1 MTVEITS
8 WRLRTARKAS
18 KQESKGAQVKKRAL
32 HSLPLALVVF
42 DLLLALGCGTNPP
55 DSAGVYATRN
65 PLVAQYI
72 VNAHQSGDVQV
83 DFGTDMSYG
92 RSTAAY
98 TVTPGYSF
106 PILVAGMKPSTTYHM
121 RAKIM
126 SNGTAVWMDEDRVFR
141 TGAIGPIPPPTIR
154 VSNPGAGSAAQS
166 SGVELIMFGSNPGTK
181 NLSTF
186 VTDRQGN
193 VIWYYGLPDG
203 NTLSLIKPM
212 PNGHMLVGIHTDSL
226 SEIREISLAGDTVR
240 ALSSISLQGKLQTLG
255 CACNFQFFHHD
266 FAPLANGHTIVLG
279 QTTKDFVN
287 LPGYPGTTTVAGDI
301 LVDLDE
307 NWQPVWFWSAFDHL
321 DVNRHLFGLP
331 DWTHSNAVLYNPQDG
346 NLLLSMRHQSWL
358 LYIDYKD
365 GAGSGDILW
374 RLGNQGEFTLNTSD
388 PSKWFYAQHFPS
400 FININGSQI
409 SLAVFDNGNFRP
421 GSTGAP
427 CGTGA
432 VPCYSR
438 AAIFNLDQITM
449 QAELHWEYLPGFFSF
464 WGGSIN
470 QLQNG
475 NVEFAMSEPF
485 PPPRAGS
492 RVLEVTQ
499 TTPAEV
505 VWQMDI
511 GGGFAYR
518 AYRIPSLYPNVTWP

>member
-1 MTVEITS
+1 MRSLLLAV
-8 WRLRTARKAS
+8 
-18 KQESKGAQVKKRAL
+18 GAL
-32 HSLPLALVVF
+32 
-42 DLLLALGCGTNPP
+42 DLLLALSCGTN
-55 DSAGVYATRN
+55 SQGVYSTRN
-65 PLVAQYI
+65 PLVAEYI
-72 VNAHQSGDVQV
+72 VDVRQSGDLLVE
-83 DFGTDMSYG
+83 FGTDTSYG
-92 RSTAAY
+92 RSTATY
-98 TVTPGYSF
+98 PVTPGYSL

-126 SNGTAVWMDEDRVFR
+126 SNGTALWTDEDRIFR
-141 TGAIGPIPPPTIR
+141 TGAIGPILPPPIR
-154 VSNPGAGSAAQS
+154 VSNPSGGSAAQS
-166 SGVELIMFGSNPGTK
+166 SGVELVMFSGNLPGTK
-181 NLSTF
+181 NLTTF

-193 VIWYYGLPDG
+193 VIWYYVTPALTGLS
-203 NTLSLIKPM
+203 TIKPM

-226 SEIREISLAGDTVR
+226 AEILEITLAGDTVR
-240 ALSSISLQGKLQTLG
+240 SLSSTILQAKLQKLG
-255 CACNFQFFHHD
+255 CDCNFAFFHHD

-287 LPGYPGTTTVAGDI
+287 LPGFPGTTTVAGDI

-321 DVNRHLFGLP
+321 DVNRHPFGLP
-331 DWTHSNAVLYNPQDG
+331 DWTHSNAVIYNPEDG

-358 LYIDYKD
+358 LYINYKD
-365 GAGSGDILW
+365 GSGSGDILW
-374 RLGNQGEFTLNTSD
+374 RLGNQGEFTLNTPD
-388 PSKWFYAQHFPS
+388 PGKWFYAQHFPS

-421 GSTGAP
+421 DSTGAP

-432 VPCYSR
+432 APCYSR
-438 AAIFNLDQITM
+438 AAIFHVDQNTM
-449 QAELHWEYLPGFFSF
+449 QAELLWEYLPGFYSF
-464 WGGSIN
+464 WGGAIN

-475 NVEFAMSEPF
+475 NVEFEMSEPF
-485 PPPRAGS
+485 SPPRAGS
-492 RVLEVTQ
+492 RVMEVTQ